1 MSTYVSRSKLTLAM
15 LTRNQCCSPL
25 ENGDGGWGIFNSL
38 FGWQNSATYG
48 SVISYNLYWVVVI
61 AGFLFLG
68 WKESK
73 QTVHTV
79 GDEATS
85 ETSSDHK
92 ELTGKKTSVEG
103 AHVETAV
110 REVQ

>member
-1 MSTYVSRSKLTLAM
+1 M
-15 LTRNQCCSPL
+15 NGQCCSPL

-73 QTVHTV
+73 ETSTVSEVASDTSSEQKNFS
-79 GDEATS
+79 GEKTS
-85 ETSSDHK
+85 E
-92 ELTGKKTSVEG
+92 ESVLVG
-103 AHVETAV
+103 TAV
-110 REVQ
+110 REVH

>member
-1 MSTYVSRSKLTLAM
+1 MMVDAHVS
-15 LTRNQCCSPL
+15 QCCSPL
-25 ENGDGGWGIFNSL
+25 DNGDGGWGIFNSL

-73 QTVHTV
+73 TSVPTD
-79 GDEATS
+79 DEVS
-85 ETSSDHK
+85 EVSSGH
-92 ELTGKKTSVEG
+92 EEYAGKKTSEQGIMVG
-103 AHVETAV
+103 TAV
-110 REVQ
+110 REVK

>member
-1 MSTYVSRSKLTLAM
+1 
-15 LTRNQCCSPL
+15 
-25 ENGDGGWGIFNSL
+25 L

-68 WKESK
+68 WKENKESVA
-73 QTVHTV
+73 TV
-79 GDEATS
+79 DEKGS
-85 ETSSDHK
+85 ETSSQQKDYA
-92 ELTGKKTSVEG
+92 GKKTSEEG
-103 AHVETAV
+103 VMVETAV

>member
-1 MSTYVSRSKLTLAM
+1 VGRKVLICE
-15 LTRNQCCSPL
+15 QCCSPL
-25 ENGDGGWGIFNSL
+25 DNGDGGWGIFNSL

-73 QTVHTV
+73 QTVAS
-79 GDEATS
+79 DEIS
-85 ETSSDHK
+85 ETSSGHN
-92 ELTGKKTSVEG
+92 ELTGNKAEG
-103 AHVETAV
+103 VIVGTNV
-110 REVQ
+110 REVM